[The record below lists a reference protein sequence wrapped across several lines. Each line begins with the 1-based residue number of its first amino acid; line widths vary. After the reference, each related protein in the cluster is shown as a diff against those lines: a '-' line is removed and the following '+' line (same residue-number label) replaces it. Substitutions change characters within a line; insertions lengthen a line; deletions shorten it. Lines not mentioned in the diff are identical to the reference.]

1 MDWEY
6 KEGTGFNLK
15 YSGWEASLR
24 KWHLNQD
31 WREEMPGRHQAMQEK
46 ALGGESGKQDSRGG
60 NKGPQIRYLNGSTNS

>member
-1 MDWEY
+1 MEKSVEQGEADWEY
-6 KEGTGFNLK
+6 KEGTGFKLK

-46 ALGGESGKQDSRGG
+46 ALGGESGKQDSRVASLLE
-60 NKGPQIRYLNGSTNS
+60 R